1 MKRFWL
7 ALPVIGSLC
16 LSGLAGGQ
24 EDLPPRSEQAA
35 VEEDAHRH
43 AIREKMDVLIAE
55 LANLQQSEAVQR
67 EKAAAIKAQLEA
79 FAQHK
84 SGNQT
89 HHTDFV
95 ELLVA
100 EQRPALAIRQATQ
113 ELADAMSMLSG
124 HLERVERMAG
134 EAGFASDELRDELRE
149 AMQKMEAAAQSLMA
163 AVKKLAAAAPEPA
176 EGDLSGGHA
185 RTRSLMRWLDAARDE
200 VESPNE
206 DQSQAVEAQRAQASL
221 LSLVANQNAR
231 AEESRLRA
239 VELARAAKLHA
250 DRAEQAR
257 AEAEK
262 ARAVAE
268 EEAGGH
274 DRFRELEQRLQRIEQ
289 ALEKLAAD
297 RGA

>member
-16 LSGLAGGQ
+16 LSGLASGQ

-35 VEEDAHRH
+35 VEEDADRL
-43 AIREKMDVLIAE
+43 AIREKMDALLAE
-55 LANLQQSEAVQR
+55 LANLQLSEAVQR

-84 SGNQT
+84 TGNPA

-185 RTRSLMRWLDAARDE
+185 RTRSLMHWLAAARDE

-206 DQSQAVEAQRAQASL
+206 DQSQAVEAQRAHASL

-268 EEAGGH
+268 EEAGDH
-274 DRFRELEQRLQRIEQ
+274 DRFRALEQRLQRIEQ